1 MILGDFLKALG
12 QLGDPRFLRV
22 LLIGLALT
30 LLLLFALYAGF
41 LGVIDLFIP
50 AHVSIPFVGQVD
62 GLGALLGLASL
73 ALMVVLSVFLMVP
86 VAAAFTAFFLD
97 DVAQAVED
105 RYFPGLP
112 PALPSR
118 FADTVIDT
126 LFFLVTLLVVNG
138 LSLLLWSTVGL
149 FTGPLVPM
157 LFWAINGYLL
167 GREYFTLVASRRVGR
182 VAARQMRRMVW
193 GQVWI
198 AGILMAAP
206 LSLPL
211 VNLLV
216 PVLGAAT
223 FTHLFHRISDRGQS
237 RLRSI

>member
-1 MILGDFLKALG
+1 MILSDFLKAVG

-22 LLIGLALT
+22 MGFGLLLSLAL
-30 LLLLFALYAGF
+30 LVGIYAAALA
-41 LGVIDLFIP
+41 VIDLFVPGSFAIP
-50 AHVSIPFVGQVD
+50 YVGTVTGIGHLLSIGS
-62 GLGALLGLASL
+62 LLLMLA
-73 ALMVVLSVFLMVP
+73 MSVFLMVP
-86 VAAAFTAFFLD
+86 VAAAFTAFFLE
-97 DVAQAVED
+97 DVVQAVEA
-105 RYFPGLP
+105 RSYPGLP
-112 PALPSR
+112 PAAAAGIAGML
-118 FADTVIDT
+118 IDT
-126 LFFLVTLLVVNG
+126 LNFLGVLVVVNV
-138 LSLLLWSTVGL
+138 LSLAMWA
-149 FTGPLVPM
+149 FAGPFVPV

-223 FTHLFHRISDRGQS
+223 FTHMFHRISDRGQG